1 MILLT
6 CSFTGCENHIYKF
19 SSLFLAAVGF
29 AGNTA
34 AQHQSISILSAILQY
49 PWHSGC
55 IMMLMRLLFLKRKA
69 LKISIRG
76 GILIVN
82 GAFIQQHIQ
91 ISTRRIKYLMEY
103 ESKMRSQIY

>member
-6 CSFTGCENHIYKF
+6 CSFTGCENHTYKF

-34 AQHQSISILSAILQY
+34 AQHQSISSILSAILQY
-49 PWHSGC
+49 PWYFGDNKSA
-55 IMMLMRLLFLKRKA
+55 LNFLKRKA
-69 LKISIRG
+69 LKISIWG
-76 GILIVN
+76 GILIVY

-91 ISTRRIKYLMEY
+91 ISTRRYLMKY